1 MKKKCLLVL
10 SLSLLTLVSCQSNSE
25 DKSSME
31 TESQTASLS
40 VTSES
45 EGSSESIASTSSYA
59 SSEAESVN
67 SDDISA
73 SSSESSS
80 SESPTPESSSL
91 DPSSEATESSSEEPS
106 SSISSNSSDEEEITT
121 VVLDEN
127 NGQITDDA
135 YDNGLK
141 TNNTGKMPNGESF
154 PIVYK
159 NMIQSND
166 ASYNYGQMQNS
177 KKGAGM
183 LRNADPLSNLT
194 SIKVT
199 YKSSSTKKLTYCFSS
214 SSTAST
220 YEEMESGQ
228 TYCASGESYFFLKAG
243 ANAIFIKSIEVTF
256 GGSAPT
262 PSTSSSDYSSSSSES
277 FSKEQEWDTN
287 YSSSNVSENYEA
299 NKNLKM
305 SDLEYSLSS
314 EGIQNVL
321 VLPIEF
327 SDKKF
332 TSDEIE
338 DIKTATS
345 GSADDTGYWE
355 SLASYYKKSSY
366 GKLNLQFTYADS
378 YNLGM
383 TAKNFYKEATKNDE
397 RSDYAYGSS
406 KAIKKAVEAYKSAN
420 GSDATKKFDQDGDG
434 LIDAVIMIYAE
445 TYTPSYDE
453 DGSLY
458 WAYQYYD
465 QWDDDLN
472 GLDEGPTP
480 SKESP
485 VGYCYFWASIDFF
498 YEWLD
503 ENEDGVD
510 CHTLIHEFGHILGA
524 DDYYNVN
531 AETNTAYEP
540 TGCNTM
546 MAYNVLDH
554 DAFNKLQY
562 NWVTPDYVTG
572 SCEVTIGSLEET
584 GDCIVVAD
592 DNGWNGT
599 AFDEYIIIELYTPTG
614 LNELDS
620 QSYYA
625 GGYAKGQTIPG
636 VRMWHVDNRLYKYSY
651 SYSSGTITENGWA
664 TDSEVS
670 KGDFGAYY
678 ASRAIS
684 NGTEEYYSAAQN
696 KSFDALTLISPKGKK
711 YSATNASDNNDL
723 FKAGD
728 KFSLLDS
735 SLSSKYSKYFG
746 GNKTFN
752 NGQSFPYQIEV
763 TSLSSESATIRFTKA
778 K

>member
-25 DKSSME
+25 ANSSEE

-40 VTSES
+40 QTSES
-45 EGSSESIASTSSYA
+45 DGSSESIG
-59 SSEAESVN
+59 SSEVESAT
-67 SDDISA
+67 SEDIPS
-73 SSSESSS
+73 SSSESTS
-80 SESPTPESSSL
+80 SESPTPESSTEPSSQES
-91 DPSSEATESSSEEPS
+91 SSEATESSSEEPF
-106 SSISSNSSDEEEITT
+106 SSISSDSSDEEKITT

-127 NGQITDDA
+127 NGQITDNA
-135 YDNGLK
+135 YDNSPK
-141 TNNTGKMPNGESF
+141 TSIAGKMPNGESF
-154 PIVYK
+154 PVVYESMMK
-159 NMIQSND
+159 SSD
-166 ASYNYGQMQNS
+166 ASYNYGQMRS
-177 KKGAGM
+177 KKKGAGM
-183 LRNADPLSNLT
+183 LRNANPLSNLT

-199 YKSSSTKKLTYCFSS
+199 YKSSSTGKLTYCFSS
-214 SSTAST
+214 SSSAST

-228 TYCASGESYFFLKAG
+228 TYYASGESYFFLKAG
-243 ANAIFIKSIEVTF
+243 VNAIYIKSIEVTF
-256 GGSAPT
+256 GGSSPA
-262 PSTSSSDYSSSSSES
+262 PSTSSSDYSSSSSEAS
-277 FSKEQEWDTN
+277 SKEEEWDTN
-287 YSSSNVSENYEA
+287 YSSSNVTENYEA

-314 EGIQNVL
+314 EGTQNIL

-332 TSDEIE
+332 TSGEIE
-338 DIKTATS
+338 DIKTACS

-366 GKLNLQFTYADS
+366 DKLNLQFTYADS
-378 YNLGM
+378 YNVGM
-383 TAKNFYKEATKNDE
+383 TAQSFYKEATKSNE
-397 RSDYAYGSS
+397 RSSYAYGSS

-420 GSDATKKFDQDGDG
+420 GSDATKKFDQNGDG

-480 SKESP
+480 SEESP

-498 YEWLD
+498 YEGIGED
-503 ENEDGVD
+503 EDGVD

-524 DDYYNVN
+524 DDYYNVS
-531 AETNTAYEP
+531 AETDTDYEP

-546 MAYNVLDH
+546 MAYNILDH

-572 SCEVTIGSLEET
+572 SCEVTIGSLEKT

-592 DNGWNGT
+592 DSGWNGT

-625 GGYAKGQTIPG
+625 GGYAKGQSVPG

-651 SYSSGTITENGWA
+651 SYSSGEVTEKGWA
-664 TDSEVS
+664 SDSEVS

-684 NGTEEYYSAAQN
+684 NGTNEYFSDAQN

-723 FKAGD
+723 FRAGD

-746 GNKTFN
+746 GKKTFN
-752 NGQSFPYQIEV
+752 NGKAFPYQIEV
-763 TSLSSESATIRFTKA
+763 ASLSSESATIRFTKA